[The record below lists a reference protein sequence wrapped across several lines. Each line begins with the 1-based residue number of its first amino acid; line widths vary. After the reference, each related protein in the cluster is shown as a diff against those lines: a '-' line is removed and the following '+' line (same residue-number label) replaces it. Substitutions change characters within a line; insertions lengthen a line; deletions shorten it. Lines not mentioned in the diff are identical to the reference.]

1 MLAAKFILAAW
12 LAALPPPDVGN
23 LTATAILG
31 WYAWHT
37 ASRTLPAL
45 VRNFRE
51 ELAAMRDDGR
61 AARETFRQA
70 LAEERAQR
78 RADQAAVVDALHAL
92 ARQSPTAFDSPL
104 VSRPSSSKG
113 R

>member
-1 MLAAKFILAAW
+1 MLASQWAFAVLAAW
-12 LAALPPPDVGN
+12 LAELPAPDVGN

-37 ASRTLPAL
+37 ASHTLPAL

-51 ELAAMRDDGR
+51 ELAAMRDDAR
-61 AARETFRQA
+61 SARETFRQA

-78 RADQAAVVDALHAL
+78 RADQAAVVEVLHTL
-92 ARQSPTAFDSPL
+92 SRQLPKPEA
-104 VSRPSSSKG
+104 VRKA
-113 R
+113 